1 MQSMIEVNE
10 KHYRVF
16 IQNIIGVNEKRN
28 RGSIQS
34 IIGVAQGAV
43 LVRTR
48 LIPASATVAS
58 ESVFWGQTLRICN
71 KESGVWNLQSD
82 IWKF

>member
-1 MQSMIEVNE
+1 MIEVNE

-34 IIGVAQGAV
+34 IIGVNEKHIFNTKHYRG
-43 LVRTR
+43 
-48 LIPASATVAS
+48 
-58 ESVFWGQTLRICN
+58 E
-71 KESGVWNLQSD
+71 
-82 IWKF
+82 